1 MSIHKCENLDFLYS
15 LEKNLLRFYRYS
27 AVYIQD
33 LVYIAYISIFLK
45 NPMVL
50 AKFIGFVFENTP
62 KNKKQTQLIKLI
74 KNVMTSIISYRK
86 EILGMRIKLKGRIN
100 R

>member
-1 MSIHKCENLDFLYS
+1 
-15 LEKNLLRFYRYS
+15 
-27 AVYIQD
+27 
-33 LVYIAYISIFLK
+33 
-45 NPMVL
+45 MVL